1 MGERIRGVKLKL
13 KEIKGLGLSNGIKG
27 LSNDIKGLSNDIK
40 GLSNDIK
47 VWLVTGYF
55 LGMSMAMWSSE
66 LVTRYLAWFGLE
78 ISLVT
83 LGDLLAKR
91 A

>member
-13 KEIKGLGLSNGIKG
+13 KEIKGL
-27 LSNDIKGLSNDIK
+27 GLSNDIK

>member
-40 GLSNDIK
+40 
-47 VWLVTGYF
+47 VWLVMGYF

>member
-13 KEIKGLGLSNGIKG
+13 KEIKGLGLSNG
-27 LSNDIKGLSNDIK
+27 IKGLSNDIK